1 MNKSYWSS
9 YSIFI
14 RRLDCLRRCD
24 ASFCNGEKLC
34 LYHPKV
40 ASKLQIIRRGFT
52 KVMANAWDMEAD
64 LKQHPGLQEVCMQ
77 TTKLVWKSTWSI
89 VVYIG
94 TSITLK

>member
-1 MNKSYWSS
+1 
-9 YSIFI
+9 
-14 RRLDCLRRCD
+14 
-24 ASFCNGEKLC
+24 
-34 LYHPKV
+34 
-40 ASKLQIIRRGFT
+40 
-52 KVMANAWDMEAD
+52 MANAWDMEAD